1 MYPDNHRSVAELIDG
16 CLQRPAD
23 EAAWQE
29 FVRRFHPTIHAS
41 VNRTLGL
48 IGGFELKAEKQIV
61 EEIIQAVYLRLIEKG
76 SLALKESD
84 CSCIDSMRN
93 YLAMLAVA
101 TVRDQLQD
109 RNQERPN

>member
-1 MYPDNHRSVAELIDG
+1 MYSDPYRNVTDLIDS

-48 IGGFELKAEKQIV
+48 IGGSEMRAERQIV
-61 EEIIQAVYLRLIEKG
+61 EEIVQSVYLRLIEKG
-76 SLALKESD
+76 SLALKECD
-84 CSCIDSMRN
+84 CSCADSMRN

-101 TVRDQLQD
+101 TVRD
-109 RNQERPN
+109 RFRRSGQERPN

>member
-1 MYPDNHRSVAELIDG
+1 MSLDSHRSVAELIDS

-48 IGGFELKAEKQIV
+48 IGGYELKAEKEIV
-61 EEIIQAVYLRLIEKG
+61 EEIIQSVYLRLIEKG
-76 SLALKESD
+76 SLALRESD
-84 CSCIDSMRN
+84 CSCADSMRN
-93 YLAMLAVA
+93 YLAMLAV
-101 TVRDQLQD
+101 TIVRDRFRH
-109 RNQERPN
+109 RNLDRPN